1 MSVPLPPCSQYFVQN
16 WTNPVFKFL
25 FEHCVFHPYSFLWL
39 LTGLAA
45 VCQCVHF
52 VLGNPNQD
60 RASNAVSQVLNR
72 ELLDLSTFL
81 QQLYL
86 HCVSVK
92 ELSAVKICFCKLA
105 FVHLWKSISSPFS
118 SRSKVGDVSFHFFL
132 NDLFSFLTALAAEL
146 DFPETER
153 HFPNFC
159 HWLFQPLEPSPA
171 FSVSSP
177 VSHYKIQQGNKELR
191 KVLQK
196 SSVWLEIYFY
206 EMP

>member
-1 MSVPLPPCSQYFVQN
+1 MLSILCAKLNKPS
-16 WTNPVFKFL
+16 FL

-92 ELSAVKICFCKLA
+92 ELSAVKICFCQLA
-105 FVHLWKSISSPFS
+105 FVHLCSLYIL
-118 SRSKVGDVSFHFFL
+118 SFF
-132 NDLFSFLTALAAEL
+132 
-146 DFPETER
+146 
-153 HFPNFC
+153 
-159 HWLFQPLEPSPA
+159 
-171 FSVSSP
+171 
-177 VSHYKIQQGNKELR
+177 I
-191 KVLQK
+191 
-196 SSVWLEIYFY
+196 
-206 EMP
+206 